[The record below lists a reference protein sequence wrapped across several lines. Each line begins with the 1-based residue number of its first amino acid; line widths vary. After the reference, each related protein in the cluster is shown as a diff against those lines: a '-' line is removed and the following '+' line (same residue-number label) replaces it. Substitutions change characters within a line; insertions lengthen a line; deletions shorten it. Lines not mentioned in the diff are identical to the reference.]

1 MPELTNPYRT
11 PNGSGEVPLT
21 SEVLDN
27 TQKRDR
33 SVETTTMLLWLATTV
48 VTISGFVILST
59 ARIFQDYLQLEM
71 SEIFCRGAGWYLTVA
86 WVFATG
92 AILALRRSG
101 WPRTIGMVLLTT
113 YLLGMALVALQF
125 LADARSPTWTL
136 AP

>member
-1 MPELTNPYRT
+1 
-11 PNGSGEVPLT
+11 
-21 SEVLDN
+21 VLDN